1 MAVNPYMQYKQQSVM
16 TMTHGEMLTRLY
28 EGAIKFLNLA
38 IREFEKDKRTS
49 EDVISA
55 NKSLR
60 RAQDIVKYLQ
70 DTLNKKYEVSSSLKR
85 LYEFFD
91 RQIMRSLIDGD
102 SKPIREIVPLIE
114 DLKNTFAQADK
125 MARMERTTAGSPLTL
140 QG

>member
-1 MAVNPYMQYKQQSVM
+1 M
-16 TMTHGEMLTRLY
+16 TMTQGEMLTRLY

-49 EDVISA
+49 ENVISA

-60 RAQDIVKYLQ
+60 RAQDIVKYL
-70 DTLNKKYEVSSSLKR
+70 DETLNRKYDVSKNLAR

-102 SKPIREIVPLIE
+102 SKPIREIVPLID
-114 DLKNTFAQADK
+114 DLKETFIQADK
-125 MARMERTTAGSPLTL
+125 MARVGRIIPDAEHGTVLKLMG
-140 QG
+140 